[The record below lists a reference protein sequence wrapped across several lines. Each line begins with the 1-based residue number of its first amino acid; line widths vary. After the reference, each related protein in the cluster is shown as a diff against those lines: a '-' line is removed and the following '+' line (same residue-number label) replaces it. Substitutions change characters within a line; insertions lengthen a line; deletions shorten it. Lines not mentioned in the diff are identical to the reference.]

1 MNFHSLD
8 YFLVLAR
15 EKNFTRAAE
24 ALHITQQSLS
34 SHIANL
40 ERELNCTLVVRRTPL
55 ELTYAGRTF
64 LRYAES
70 IGQTRQAMEREFCD
84 ISENQ
89 KGELRVGIAYTRG
102 RAIMP
107 HLIPAFQRRYPNVE
121 ITLLEGSNDAI
132 QKALLSGGIDLAI
145 AAFPRPLPGAV
156 LEDYYLEHTVLCLSD
171 GLLAQCGIDLDTH
184 RDLDVPGAEIAHSFD
199 EAAALGGDD
208 AIVIG
213 GASVYMALLSRC
225 DRVYVT
231 KVDADP
237 DADSF
242 FPNLD
247 DNPDWRIESESETF
261 EENGLKFRYVDY
273 VRK

>member
-1 MNFHSLD
+1 MTAIVCVS
-8 YFLVLAR
+8 R
-15 EKNFTRAAE
+15 SWG
-24 ALHITQQSLS
+24 I
-34 SHIANL
+34 
-40 ERELNCTLVVRRTPL
+40 
-55 ELTYAGRTF
+55 GRD
-64 LRYAES
+64 
-70 IGQTRQAMEREFCD
+70 G
-84 ISENQ
+84 
-89 KGELRVGIAYTRG
+89 
-102 RAIMP
+102 
-107 HLIPAFQRRYPNVE
+107 
-121 ITLLEGSNDAI
+121 
-132 QKALLSGGIDLAI
+132 ALLVRISADHKRFRTL
-145 AAFPRPLPGAV
+145 
-156 LEDYYLEHTVLCLSD
+156 TVGKTVIL
-171 GLLAQCGIDLDTH
+171 GHKTLDTFPGGKPLKDRRNIVLSH

>member
-1 MNFHSLD
+1 MTAIVCVS
-8 YFLVLAR
+8 R
-15 EKNFTRAAE
+15 SWG
-24 ALHITQQSLS
+24 I
-34 SHIANL
+34 
-40 ERELNCTLVVRRTPL
+40 
-55 ELTYAGRTF
+55 GRD
-64 LRYAES
+64 
-70 IGQTRQAMEREFCD
+70 G
-84 ISENQ
+84 
-89 KGELRVGIAYTRG
+89 
-102 RAIMP
+102 
-107 HLIPAFQRRYPNVE
+107 
-121 ITLLEGSNDAI
+121 
-132 QKALLSGGIDLAI
+132 ALLFRISADHKRFRTL
-145 AAFPRPLPGAV
+145 
-156 LEDYYLEHTVLCLSD
+156 TVGKTVIL
-171 GLLAQCGIDLDTH
+171 GHKTLDTFPGGKPLKDRRNIVLSH

-199 EAAALGGDD
+199 AAAALGGDD

-213 GASVYMALLSRC
+213 G

>member
-1 MNFHSLD
+1 MTAIVCVS
-8 YFLVLAR
+8 
-15 EKNFTRAAE
+15 
-24 ALHITQQSLS
+24 QSWG
-34 SHIANL
+34 I
-40 ERELNCTLVVRRTPL
+40 
-55 ELTYAGRTF
+55 GRD
-64 LRYAES
+64 
-70 IGQTRQAMEREFCD
+70 G
-84 ISENQ
+84 
-89 KGELRVGIAYTRG
+89 
-102 RAIMP
+102 
-107 HLIPAFQRRYPNVE
+107 
-121 ITLLEGSNDAI
+121 
-132 QKALLSGGIDLAI
+132 ALLFRISADHKRFDTFPGGK
-145 AAFPRPLPGAV
+145 PLKDRRNIV
-156 LEDYYLEHTVLCLSD
+156 LS
-171 GLLAQCGIDLDTH
+171 H

-231 KVDADP
+231 KADSDP

>member
-1 MNFHSLD
+1 MPAIVCVS
-8 YFLVLAR
+8 
-15 EKNFTRAAE
+15 
-24 ALHITQQSLS
+24 QSWGS
-34 SHIANL
+34 
-40 ERELNCTLVVRRTPL
+40 
-55 ELTYAGRTF
+55 GRD
-64 LRYAES
+64 
-70 IGQTRQAMEREFCD
+70 G
-84 ISENQ
+84 
-89 KGELRVGIAYTRG
+89 
-102 RAIMP
+102 
-107 HLIPAFQRRYPNVE
+107 
-121 ITLLEGSNDAI
+121 
-132 QKALLSGGIDLAI
+132 ALLFRISADHKRFRTL
-145 AAFPRPLPGAV
+145 
-156 LEDYYLEHTVLCLSD
+156 TVGKTVIL
-171 GLLAQCGIDLDTH
+171 GHKPLDTIPGGKPLKDH

-199 EAAALGGDD
+199 AAAALGGDD
-208 AIVIG
+208 AICIG

>member
-34 SHIANL
+34 SHIAGL
-40 ERELNCTLVVRRTPL
+40 EKELGCTLLVRRTPL

-107 HLIPAFQRRYPNVE
+107 RLIPAFQRQYPNVE

-145 AAFPRPLPGAV
+145 AGFPRPLPGVV
-156 LEDYYLEHTVLCLSD
+156 LEDYYLEHIVLCLSD

-184 RDLDVPGAEIAHSFD
+184 RGEIASGNLSALRGCPFVLGS
-199 EAAALGGDD
+199 AAVSYTHLT
-208 AIVIG
+208 
-213 GASVYMALLSRC
+213 LPTTSR
-225 DRVYVT
+225 V
-231 KVDADP
+231 
-237 DADSF
+237 
-242 FPNLD
+242 
-247 DNPDWRIESESETF
+247 
-261 EENGLKFRYVDY
+261 
-273 VRK
+273 